1 MALAFNTTS
10 SQDNMLPL
18 PNLRLRL
25 DIPLPLYSDL
35 THLTQPCFSTA
46 YVPPQSKQKDNTQEY
61 EPSSLQRAKDS
72 STPLTPTKTPTTPP
86 ITLFEEFYNMSR
98 PSSPTSASVLHFTL
112 TTTPF
117 SPILNDILQTPTY
130 LYSPATSP
138 TFDGVPVQPIT
149 KALSRSFS
157 HPHRQPQTST
167 RIHRSSSFNS
177 SRTSRYPS
185 STTTSTLAHHPHPQ
199 PKEQREP
206 GVSQSPTVAWAPTLP
221 FSVQP
226 LPCHGSPR
234 Y

>member
-138 TFDGVPVQPIT
+138 TFDGVQPIT